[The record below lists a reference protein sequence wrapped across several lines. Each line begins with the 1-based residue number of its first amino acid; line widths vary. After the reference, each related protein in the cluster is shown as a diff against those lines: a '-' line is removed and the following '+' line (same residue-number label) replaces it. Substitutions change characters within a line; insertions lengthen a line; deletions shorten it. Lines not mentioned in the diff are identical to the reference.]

1 MPYVRTFLLLALL
14 TGLFLVIGALIAGR
28 QGMIIA
34 FVIAL
39 AMNLFAYWNS
49 DRMVLSMYGAR
60 EVDEARAPQLFALVR
75 DLARRAGLP
84 MPKVYMIESDQ
95 PNAFATGRNPEHA
108 AVAINTGLLRLLSPE
123 EVAGVVAHELSHVRH
138 RDTLT
143 MTMTAVIA
151 GAIGMLANFAFFF
164 GGMRGDR
171 REGGGGL
178 GAIAG
183 LAVMLFAPLAATLVQ
198 LAISRTREV
207 EADRA
212 GAEISGHPLW
222 LAPPPGTPRP
232 PRPTRPRP
240 IFPPSPPCT
249 PAPSPASPPPPR
261 PPRSASAASRPWL
274 PSRARLPSRP
284 AAGLGANQTPRP
296 AFAQLAMA
304 KPTAR

>member
-1 MPYVRTFLLLALL
+1 MPYIRTFLLLALL

-60 EVDEARAPQLFALVR
+60 EVDEASAPQLFALVR

-84 MPKVYMIESDQ
+84 MPKVYMIENDQ

-108 AVAINTGLLRLLSPE
+108 AVAVNTGLMRLLTPE
-123 EVAGVVAHELSHVRH
+123 EVAGVLAHELSHVRH

-164 GGMRGDR
+164 GGMRNDR
-171 REGGGGL
+171 REGGGG

-183 LAVMLFAPLAATLVQ
+183 LLVMLFAPLAATLVQ
-198 LAISRTREV
+198 LAISRTREF
-207 EADRA
+207 EADRS
-212 GAEISGHPLW
+212 GAEISGNPLW
-222 LAPPPGTPRP
+222 LASALGKLDRGAQVVDNPTAEGNPATAHMLSLIHISE
-232 PRPTRPRP
+232 PTRPY
-240 IFPPSPPCT
+240 
-249 PAPSPASPPPPR
+249 
-261 PPRSASAASRPWL
+261 
-274 PSRARLPSRP
+274 
-284 AAGLGANQTPRP
+284 
-296 AFAQLAMA
+296 
-304 KPTAR
+304 

>member
-60 EVDEARAPQLFALVR
+60 EVDEASAPQLFALVR

-84 MPKVYMIESDQ
+84 MPKVYMIENDQ

-108 AVAINTGLLRLLSPE
+108 AVAVNTGLMRLLTPE
-123 EVAGVVAHELSHVRH
+123 EVAGVLAHELSHVRH

-171 REGGGGL
+171 REGGGV

-183 LAVMLFAPLAATLVQ
+183 LLIMLFAPLAATLVQ
-198 LAISRTREV
+198 LAISRTREF
-207 EADRA
+207 EADRS
-212 GAEISGHPLW
+212 GAEISGNPLW
-222 LAPPPGTPRP
+222 LASALGKLERGAQVVDNPTAEGNPATAHMFIVNPLHRRSIGSLFATHPPIEERIRRLEAMAAEQGQAAQ
-232 PRPTRPRP
+232 
-240 IFPPSPPCT
+240 
-249 PAPSPASPPPPR
+249 PAPR
-261 PPRSASAASRPWL
+261 GPW
-274 PSRARLPSRP
+274 
-284 AAGLGANQTPRP
+284 G
-296 AFAQLAMA
+296 
-304 KPTAR
+304 

>member
-1 MPYVRTFLLLALL
+1 MPYLRTILLLALL
-14 TGLFLVIGALIAGR
+14 TGLFLVIGALVAGR

-34 FVIAL
+34 FFAAL

-49 DRMVLSMYGAR
+49 DRMVLRMYGAR
-60 EVDEARAPQLFALVR
+60 PVDEASAPQLYALVR
-75 DLARRAGLP
+75 DLAQRAGIP

-108 AVAINTGLLRLLSPE
+108 AIAVNTGLLRLLTPE
-123 EVAGVVAHELSHVRH
+123 EVAGVIAHELSHVRH

-198 LAISRTREV
+198 LAISRTREF

-212 GAEISGHPLW
+212 GAEISGNPLW
-222 LAPPPGTPRP
+222 LARALGKLERGAQVVDNPTAEGNPATAHMFIVNPLHGRSMGSLFATHPPIEERIRRLEAMAAEQGQAAQPTPRG
-232 PRPTRPRP
+232 
-240 IFPPSPPCT
+240 
-249 PAPSPASPPPPR
+249 
-261 PPRSASAASRPWL
+261 PW
-274 PSRARLPSRP
+274 
-284 AAGLGANQTPRP
+284 G
-296 AFAQLAMA
+296 
-304 KPTAR
+304 

>member
-34 FVIAL
+34 FLIAL

-60 EVDEARAPQLFALVR
+60 EVDEASAPQLFALVR

-84 MPKVYMIESDQ
+84 MPKVYMIENDQ

-108 AVAINTGLLRLLSPE
+108 AVAVNTGLLRLLTPE
-123 EVAGVVAHELSHVRH
+123 EVAGGLAHELSHVRH

-164 GGMRGDR
+164 GGMRNDR
-171 REGGGGL
+171 REGGGV

-183 LAVMLFAPLAATLVQ
+183 LLIMLFAPLAATLVQ
-198 LAISRTREV
+198 LAISRTREF
-207 EADRA
+207 EADRS
-212 GAEISGHPLW
+212 GAEISGNPLW
-222 LAPPPGTPRP
+222 LARALGKLERGAQVVDNPTAEGHPATAHMFIVNPLHRRSIGSLFATHPPIEERIRRLEAMAAEQGQAAQ
-232 PRPTRPRP
+232 
-240 IFPPSPPCT
+240 
-249 PAPSPASPPPPR
+249 PAPR
-261 PPRSASAASRPWL
+261 GPW
-274 PSRARLPSRP
+274 
-284 AAGLGANQTPRP
+284 G
-296 AFAQLAMA
+296 
-304 KPTAR
+304 

>member
-34 FVIAL
+34 FLIAL

-60 EVDEARAPQLFALVR
+60 EVDEASAPQLFALVR

-84 MPKVYMIESDQ
+84 MPKVYMIENDQ

-108 AVAINTGLLRLLSPE
+108 AVAVNTGLMRLLTPE
-123 EVAGVVAHELSHVRH
+123 EVAGVLAHELSHVRH

-171 REGGGGL
+171 REGGGG

-183 LAVMLFAPLAATLVQ
+183 LLVMLFAPLAATLVQ
-198 LAISRTREV
+198 LAISRTREF
-207 EADRA
+207 EADRS
-212 GAEISGHPLW
+212 GAEISGNPLW
-222 LAPPPGTPRP
+222 LASALGKLERGAQVVDNPTAESHPATAHMFIVNPLHRRSIGSLFATHPPIEERIRRLEAMAAAQGQSE
-232 PRPTRPRP
+232 PTRRG
-240 IFPPSPPCT
+240 
-249 PAPSPASPPPPR
+249 
-261 PPRSASAASRPWL
+261 PW
-274 PSRARLPSRP
+274 
-284 AAGLGANQTPRP
+284 G
-296 AFAQLAMA
+296 
-304 KPTAR
+304 